1 MTKMLQSNLCYLF
14 NKNKILLGLK
24 KRGFGKGK
32 WNGYGG
38 KKEDGETI
46 EEAVVREIYEEMNV
60 KLTTNNL
67 RKVAEIDF
75 FYPEGKKVKGWDQTV
90 HVFFADDWKGE
101 PIETEEMEPRW
112 FKIEDIP
119 IDKMWVDDP
128 HWLPHV
134 LEGKKVKASF
144 VFGKDGSHIV
154 KKEVKFVDEF

>member
-75 FYPEGKKVKGWDQTV
+75 FFPEIEKDKGWDQTV
-90 HVFFADDWKGE
+90 HVFFADDWAGNPE
-101 PIETEEMEPRW
+101 ETEEMKPQW

-119 IDKMWVDDP
+119 MNDMWIDDP

-134 LEGKKVKASF
+134 LEGKKVMASF
-144 VFGKDGSHIV
+144 VFGKDGLHIV
-154 KKEVKFVDEF
+154 KKEVKFVNDF